1 MKKWEYGD
9 VTVPKDAQWQT
20 VELLDAAGAEGWE
33 TTGIVDETHHV
44 KIYLMKRPVEGT
56 VDAPEVE
63 IKHDHSVTRK
73 CGAFCDLRG
82 TKHEITKAS
91 Y

>member
-1 MKKWEYGD
+1 MKKWEYQD
-9 VTVPKDAQWQT
+9 VAVLKTDPAST
-20 VELLDAAGAEGWE
+20 IPLLDAAGDEGWE
-33 TTGIVDETHHV
+33 TTGIVDENFHYR
-44 KIYLMKRPVEGT
+44 IYLMKRPTGGT
-56 VDAPEVE
+56 DEPAAEE

-82 TKHEITKAS
+82 TKHEITKAR